1 MAELVYLLVDVGILL
16 YVGVSLRHVG
26 LGLIV
31 VVIGD
36 EILHGV
42 VGEEVPEL
50 RGKLGGEG
58 LVVGD
63 DEGRTLE
70 LLDDVGHGEG
80 LAAAGDAHK
89 SLGVKSLACA
99 FHQAVDGL
107 RLVSRR
113 PEVGGYLEGPL
124 FGADHGELMIPRA
137 GGVCAYHVHLRRPL
151 VSL

>member
-1 MAELVYLLVDVGILL
+1 M
-16 YVGVSLRHVG
+16 
-26 LGLIV
+26 
-31 VVIGD
+31 
-36 EILHGV
+36 
-42 VGEEVPEL
+42 
-50 RGKLGGEG
+50 
-58 LVVGD
+58 GD

-124 FGADHGELMIPRA
+124 FGADHGESNDTTGE
-137 GGVCAYHVHLRRPL
+137 GGGLGATSRILRSGMNGVRLKNIADPPG
-151 VSL
+151 SPEE